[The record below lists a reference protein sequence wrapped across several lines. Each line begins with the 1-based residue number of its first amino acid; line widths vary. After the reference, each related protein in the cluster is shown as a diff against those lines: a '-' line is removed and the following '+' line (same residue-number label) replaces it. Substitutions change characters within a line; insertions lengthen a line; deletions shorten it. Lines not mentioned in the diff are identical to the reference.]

1 MPDIRVSES
10 RTIPAAAAVLYDTI
24 ADYRSG
30 HPRILPT
37 KYFTSLEVLR
47 GGYGAGTQIRFSMRA
62 FGRTTVETGD
72 ITEPVPGRE
81 LRETLAS
88 GVVTTFVVEPQS
100 QSEATVTITTEYSRG
115 GVRGWLERLLV
126 PGYLRRVYASELA
139 QLARVATAAQR
150 VDRGAPGEG

>member
-62 FGRTTVETGD
+62 FGRATVETGD
-72 ITEPVPGRE
+72 ITEPAPGRV
-81 LRETLAS
+81 LRESLAS
-88 GVVTTFVVEPQS
+88 GVVTTFVVEPRS
-100 QSEATVTITTEYSRG
+100 ESEATVTITTEYSRA
-115 GVRGWLERLLV
+115 GVRGWVERLLA
-126 PGYLRRVYASELA
+126 PGYLRRVYAAELE
-139 QLARVATAAQR
+139 QLARVAR
-150 VDRGAPGEG
+150 EGRGVD